1 MEKKNHK
8 VGYYFL
14 SLVPMVG
21 ALMIQVVVA
30 VVWSIV
36 GTAIYSSKLVME
48 QGPEA
53 LNDMAA
59 VQEGAVNYYLSNILY
74 VVIAAQI
81 GMLIF
86 AGIWYGILIKKQCT
100 NRAIKEAANLRTIG
114 MCVLFGI
121 GLQFVI
127 GFLLQICAVIF
138 PDTIEAYSE
147 LMQMA
152 GIGET
157 TALSLFATVVIAP
170 ISEELLFRGLTLR
183 FLQKAGAKFW
193 IANTIQALLFGIL
206 HLNLVQGLYAFVLG
220 LVLGYVAGKCKSV
233 FLSVM
238 VHLTFNL
245 LGQLL
250 AFILGDFESWAV
262 WGVLFVL
269 GAVAIVGAAFLLK
282 KELDANRESTLLT
295 QEG

>member
-1 MEKKNHK
+1 MEKKKHK

-21 ALMIQVVVA
+21 ALIIQVVVA
-30 VVWSIV
+30 VVWGIV

-53 LNDMAA
+53 LDNLEA
-59 VQEGAVNYYLSNILY
+59 VQKGATNYYLGNIIY
-74 VVIAAQI
+74 VIIAAQVA
-81 GMLIF
+81 MLIF

-100 NRAIKEAANLRTIG
+100 NRTIKEAANVRTIG
-114 MCVLFGI
+114 MCVLFAI

-157 TALSLFATVVIAP
+157 TVWSLFATVVIAP

-238 VHLTFNL
+238 LHLAFNL
-245 LGQLL
+245 SGQLL
-250 AFILGDFESWAV
+250 AFILGDFESWVV
-262 WGVLFVL
+262 WGIFFVL
-269 GAVAIVGAAFLLK
+269 GAVVIVGAAFLLK
-282 KELDANRESTLLT
+282 KELDANRESILIT